1 MSWVS
6 PISGAHVPG
15 AKCMLHSNAVL
26 DGVVAS
32 TICQVSLQTKRFG
45 VCRGAS
51 MLGEQQNLVA
61 DVFRGA
67 SFLAQVVCGSA
78 GAAVPGLSAIAKLLQ
93 KLDVLMSQAAASD
106 VSQGF
111 LQLLWIICVVV
122 WPGTPTPLYH

>member
-1 MSWVS
+1 
-6 PISGAHVPG
+6 
-15 AKCMLHSNAVL
+15 MLHSNVVL

-32 TICQVSLQTKRFG
+32 TICQVSLQTRRFG
-45 VCRGAS
+45 VCRVAS
-51 MLGEQQNLVA
+51 MLGEQQSLVA

-78 GAAVPGLSAIAKLLQ
+78 GVAVPGLSAIAKLLQ

-111 LQLLWIICVVV
+111 PQLLWIVYVVV

>member
-1 MSWVS
+1 
-6 PISGAHVPG
+6 
-15 AKCMLHSNAVL
+15 
-26 DGVVAS
+26 
-32 TICQVSLQTKRFG
+32 
-45 VCRGAS
+45 
-51 MLGEQQNLVA
+51 MLGEQQSLVA

-78 GAAVPGLSAIAKLLQ
+78 GVAVPGLSAIAKLLQ